1 MSLFNCFMILQQGAL
16 SLTLI
21 FNFVFN
27 NHIIMFNV
35 NFFCLILIVLI
46 IIMLPILIISNL
58 IYPLI
63 IWINSLNRI
72 LIQFLSFI
80 SFNLNIDISR
90 WWWNIFFILSYNQ
103 FLEMVKTFS
112 WFSILLVFQCITLF
126 LSFKVCLLVL
136 IFDSMDIVL
145 VSS

>member
-27 NHIIMFNV
+27 NHIIIFNV
-35 NFFCLILIVLI
+35 NLFCLILIVLI

-90 WWWNIFFILSYNQ
+90 WWRNIFFILSYNQ

-126 LSFKVCLLVL
+126 LVF
-136 IFDSMDIVL
+136 
-145 VSS
+145 